1 MDVSKEIKK
10 IMIDEEISIVELAKR
25 LDTSQPNLS
34 AKFKRNNFSVNEM
47 KDIANKLG
55 YELEIKFIKK

>member
-1 MDVSKEIKK
+1 MDITKEIKK
-10 IMIDEEISIVELAKR
+10 IMVDEDITIVALAEK
-25 LDTSQPNLS
+25 LGTSQPNLS

-47 KDIANKLG
+47 KEIAAVLG

>member
-1 MDVSKEIKK
+1 MDITKEIKK
-10 IMIDEEISIVELAKR
+10 IMVDEDITIVALAEK
-25 LDTSQPNLS
+25 LGTSQPNLS

-47 KDIANKLG
+47 KEIATVLG

>member
-1 MDVSKEIKK
+1 MDITKEIKK
-10 IMIDEEISIVELAKR
+10 IMVDEEITIVALAEK
-25 LDTSQPNLS
+25 LGTSQPNLS

-47 KDIANKLG
+47 KEIATVLG